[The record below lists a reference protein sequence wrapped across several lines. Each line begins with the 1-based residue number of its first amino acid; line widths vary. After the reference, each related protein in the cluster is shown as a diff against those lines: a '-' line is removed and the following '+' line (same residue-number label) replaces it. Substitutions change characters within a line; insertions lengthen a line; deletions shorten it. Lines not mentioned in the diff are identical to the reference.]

1 MEILE
6 LPGYTEEEKLAIAR
20 EHLVGKQVQN
30 NGLTGAQLAFA
41 DAALREVIRGY
52 TREAGVRNL
61 EREIG
66 AICRKIARRR
76 AEGQDAK
83 VRVTPDLVH
92 ELLGAPRFMSEELEQ
107 RTKNPGVATGMAWT
121 PVGGDVLFVEA
132 SRMAGNGSLT
142 LTGQLGDVMKESAR
156 AALSWVRAHAT
167 EWNIDP
173 EFFKA
178 SEIHLHVPSGAI
190 PKDGPSA
197 GVTMVT
203 ALVSELSR
211 RPVRGDVSMTGE
223 ITLSGKVLPVGGI
236 KEKVLAAKRA
246 GVKEVILPKQNE
258 KNVREDLG
266 DELKKGVTIHLVS
279 TIDEVLLLALLPA
292 TRAAAAGK
300 NRPAARRAH
309 AHLQ

>member
-1 MEILE
+1 
-6 LPGYTEEEKLAIAR
+6 
-20 EHLVGKQVQN
+20 
-30 NGLTGAQLAFA
+30 
-41 DAALREVIRGY
+41 LR
-52 TREAGVRNL
+52 
-61 EREIG
+61 
-66 AICRKIARRR
+66 
-76 AEGQDAK
+76 
-83 VRVTPDLVH
+83 VRVTPELVH
-92 ELLGAPRFMSEELEQ
+92 DLLGAPRFMAEEIEQ
-107 RTKNPGVATGMAWT
+107 RTKNPGVAIGMAWT

-132 SRMAGNGSLT
+132 SRMAGAGSLT

-156 AALSWVRAHAT
+156 AALSWVRAHAN

-203 ALVSELSR
+203 SLVSELSR

-236 KEKVLAAKRA
+236 KEKVLAARRA
-246 GVKEVILPKQNE
+246 GIKEVILPKQNE

-266 DELKKGVTIHLVS
+266 EELRKGLTIHLVS
-279 TIDEVLLLALLPA
+279 TIDEVLLLALVRQTDQPFKSA
-292 TRAAAAGK
+292 SDPPPSSGRRSRPT
-300 NRPAARRAH
+300 RPAHAPRRA
-309 AHLQ
+309 